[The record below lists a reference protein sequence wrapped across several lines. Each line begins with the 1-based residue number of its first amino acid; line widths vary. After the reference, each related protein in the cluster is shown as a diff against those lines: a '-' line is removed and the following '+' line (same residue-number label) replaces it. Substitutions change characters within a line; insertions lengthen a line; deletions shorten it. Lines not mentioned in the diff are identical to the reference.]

1 MTRGY
6 FGPGEGPVFMTYVNC
21 RGTES
26 TILECS
32 YNAISAALSCG
43 LESDAGVQCLGNVD
57 ILTRFLIYIYH
68 PYQRTYIIHITSEA
82 TQSKFWKL
90 FSQTFRCYSDYNQM
104 KIRENSGGFQMKFRW
119 TSGGYEMVFRVFQG
133 DFQ

>member
-43 LESDAGVQCLGNVD
+43 LESDAGVQCVGKGDTSLLTYVLVF
-57 ILTRFLIYIYH
+57 ILYH
-68 PYQRTYIIHITSEA
+68 PHE
-82 TQSKFWKL
+82 
-90 FSQTFRCYSDYNQM
+90 
-104 KIRENSGGFQMKFRW
+104 
-119 TSGGYEMVFRVFQG
+119 
-133 DFQ
+133 